1 MATFVAEHLV
11 FNEAGQIETALC
23 RECGVEIAKGGM
35 AGFKLPAYQQLQF
48 TLSDESLYEPPFCVD
63 CAEKRGEIGFTK
75 TELKELWDVELY
87 AWDQTL
93 KRTSDGS
100 MAMKIR
106 SDHYMTTYGLK
117 SIVSF
122 DGVKSEA

>member
-1 MATFVAEHLV
+1 MATFIADHLIFAE
-11 FNEAGQIETALC
+11 NGSIKTALC
-23 RECGVEIAKGGM
+23 RECGVEVAKGGM

-63 CAEKRGEIGFTK
+63 CAKKRGKSGFTK
-75 TELKELWDVELY
+75 TDLKELWDVELY

-100 MAMKIR
+100 MQAKIR
-106 SDHYMTTYGLK
+106 HSNYMTIYGLK

-122 DGVKSEA
+122 DGVKVE